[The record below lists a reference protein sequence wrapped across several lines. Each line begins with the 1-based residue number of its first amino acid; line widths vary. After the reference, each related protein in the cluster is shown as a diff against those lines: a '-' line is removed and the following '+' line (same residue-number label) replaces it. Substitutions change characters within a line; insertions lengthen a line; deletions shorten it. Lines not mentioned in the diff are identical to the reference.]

1 MIEDWVV
8 VKLPISLVMAG
19 VELPFIPVRE
29 SKRDELSSS
38 GEMNFEVAFEE
49 LRYFMR
55 NHGDKMQPQ
64 TLEAYRSTATV
75 YAKLAINSQENSTNL
90 EKVVE
95 LAYKAYE
102 LTSEPSFQLLSEVC
116 ALALQDDASGLGKID
131 TIPTRLIAAAHLF
144 HNGNKDQAKEVLW
157 PHLLELAE
165 DEDIGRVV
173 LTSFGFEG
181 DIPESSQARVAALIA
196 CFA

>member
-1 MIEDWVV
+1 MSDDWIV
-8 VKLPISLVMAG
+8 VKAPSSLILAG
-19 VELPFIPVRE
+19 VELPFIPIRE
-29 SKRDELSSS
+29 SKRDQLSRS
-38 GEMNFEVAFEE
+38 GEVDFEVIFEE
-49 LRYFMR
+49 LRYFMI
-55 NHGDKMQPQ
+55 NHGDQLQPE
-64 TLEAYRSTATV
+64 TLDAYRTAATV
-75 YAKLAINSQENSTNL
+75 YAKLAINSKANSTNL

-95 LAYKAYE
+95 LAFKAYE

-131 TIPTRLIAAAHLF
+131 TMPTRLISAAHLF
-144 HNGNKDQAKEVLW
+144 HNGKKDEAKEVLW

-173 LTSFGFEG
+173 LRSFGFED

>member
-8 VKLPISLVMAG
+8 VKVPISLVMAG

-29 SKRDELSSS
+29 SKRDDLSSS

-55 NHGDKMQPQ
+55 NHGDQLQPE
-64 TLEAYRSTATV
+64 TLDAYRTAATV
-75 YAKLAINSQENSTNL
+75 YAKLAINSKANSTNL

-95 LAYKAYE
+95 LAFKAYE

-131 TIPTRLIAAAHLF
+131 TLPTRLIAAAHLF
-144 HNGNKDQAKEVLW
+144 HNGNREEAKQLLW
-157 PHLLELAE
+157 SHLLELAE
-165 DEDIGRVV
+165 HEDIGRVV
-173 LTSFGFEG
+173 LRSFGFED

>member
-1 MIEDWVV
+1 MSDEWVV
-8 VKLPISLVMAG
+8 VKVPSSLILAG

-29 SKRDELSSS
+29 SKRDQLSRS
-38 GEMNFEVAFEE
+38 GEVDFEVVFEE
-49 LRYFMR
+49 LRYFIR
-55 NHGDKMQPQ
+55 NHGDQLQPE
-64 TLEAYRSTATV
+64 TLDAYRTAATV
-75 YAKLAINSQENSTNL
+75 YAKLAINSKANSTNL

-95 LAYKAYE
+95 LAFKAYE

-116 ALALQDDASGLGKID
+116 ALALQDDAPGLGKID
-131 TIPTRLIAAAHLF
+131 TLPTRLIAAAHLF
-144 HNGNKDQAKEVLW
+144 HNGNREEAKQLLW

-165 DEDIGRVV
+165 HEDIGRVV
-173 LTSFGFEG
+173 LRSFGFED

>member
-8 VKLPISLVMAG
+8 VKVPISLVMAG

-29 SKRDELSSS
+29 SKRDDLSSS

-55 NHGDKMQPQ
+55 NHGDQLQPE
-64 TLEAYRSTATV
+64 TLDAYRTAATV
-75 YAKLAINSQENSTNL
+75 YAKLAINSKANSTNL

-95 LAYKAYE
+95 LAFKAYE

-131 TIPTRLIAAAHLF
+131 TLPTRLIAAAHLF
-144 HNGNKDQAKEVLW
+144 HNGNREEAKQLLW
-157 PHLLELAE
+157 SHLLELAE
-165 DEDIGRVV
+165 H
-173 LTSFGFEG
+173 
-181 DIPESSQARVAALIA
+181 VAS
-196 CFA
+196 

>member
-8 VKLPISLVMAG
+8 VKVPISLVMAG

-29 SKRDELSSS
+29 SKRDDLSSS

-55 NHGDKMQPQ
+55 NHGEKMQPQ

-102 LTSEPSFQLLSEVC
+102 LTSEPSFQLLSEVF

-144 HNGNKDQAKEVLW
+144 HNGKKDQAKEVLW

-173 LTSFGFEG
+173 LRSFGYED

>member
-8 VKLPISLVMAG
+8 VKVPISLVMAG

-29 SKRDELSSS
+29 SKRDDLSSS

-55 NHGDKMQPQ
+55 NYGDKMQPQ

-95 LAYKAYE
+95 LAHKAYE
-102 LTSEPSFQLLSEVC
+102 LTSEPSFKI
-116 ALALQDDASGLGKID
+116 LAEIYSLASQGDASGLGKIE
-131 TIPTRLIAAAHLF
+131 TLPTRLVAAAHLF
-144 HNGNKDQAKEVLW
+144 HNGKKAEAKEVLW
-157 PHLLELAE
+157 PHLLDLAQ
-165 DEDIGRVV
+165 DEDLSTAV
-173 LTSFGFEG
+173 LRAFGVEG
-181 DIPESSQARVAALIA
+181 DLPPDSQGRVAALIA

>member
-8 VKLPISLVMAG
+8 VKVPISLVMAG

-29 SKRDELSSS
+29 SKRDDLSCS

-55 NHGDKMQPQ
+55 NNGDKMQSQ
-64 TLEAYRSTATV
+64 TLEAYRSTAAV

-90 EKVVE
+90 ERWLSWPTKRMN
-95 LAYKAYE
+95 
-102 LTSEPSFQLLSEVC
+102 SPRNHRFNCFQVC

-131 TIPTRLIAAAHLF
+131 TVPTRLIAAAHTCSTTGIKTKQRRCFGPTFL
-144 HNGNKDQAKEVLW
+144 NSLKMK
-157 PHLLELAE
+157 
-165 DEDIGRVV
+165 
-173 LTSFGFEG
+173 TSG
-181 DIPESSQARVAALIA
+181 VW
-196 CFA
+196 C